1 MRKILFG
8 VSATTLALL
17 YGLLVLILLI
27 IFQVTGVPLLTSL
40 IVSAIVLFIQ
50 FLISPFLTD
59 LTQRWFYRTKFG
71 IEMPPYLR
79 AFIEQVCR
87 EQNMKYPKMGF
98 IDDGAPNAFTYGHT
112 KNNARIVLT
121 RGIFDLLTEDEVKA
135 VVAHE
140 LGHAAHYDMLLMTVA
155 ELVPMVLYAI
165 ARGLIDS
172 LQTTASNASDSDDS
186 KAALGQVALAA
197 IAYLFYII
205 AQYIVLWFSR
215 TREYFADEFS
225 VQATKNPEA
234 LSRAL
239 IQIGFGLSTHAD
251 IAAANTAEKK
261 KKRRAMSAN
270 SVNAMGIFDTKASK
284 SLAVSCFKD
293 GQIDKSHIKNAMKWE
308 LWNTWAKWYELNST
322 HPLISKRLQAIDKLA
337 PQYGQEPFVRFDL
350 EKPES
355 YLDDFLREICISS
368 LPGLA
373 FLGAAAVGAVAYF
386 NEQHTLLWV
395 SAGLLVL
402 SAVFS
407 LLKYRFTHPDK
418 EYHDATVAGLLGEP
432 KVSGIRSI
440 PCELKGTIIGRG
452 DPGCIFNED
461 FVLQDDTGI
470 IFLDYNQPLF
480 ILNKIFALFKSK
492 ENIDHTAVI
501 RGWYRRS
508 PVPYIELYTMEVG
521 GKTKKIF
528 TYGVGRVLRW
538 IYLILAIA
546 SFGAVYYLLNG
557 GIL

>member
-17 YGLLVLILLI
+17 YGLLVLVLLI
-27 IFQVTGVPLLTSL
+27 VFEISGVPLITAL

-59 LTQRWFYRTKFG
+59 LTQRWFYKTKFG
-71 IEMPPYLR
+71 VELPPYLR
-79 AFIEQVCR
+79 SFIEQVCM
-87 EQNMKYPKMGF
+87 EQNMKYPKIGF

-165 ARGLIDS
+165 ARALIDG
-172 LQTTASNASDSDDS
+172 LQSTALESSDSDDTKS
-186 KAALGQVALAA
+186 AIVQVAVAA
-197 IAYLFYII
+197 IAYVLYIV

-215 TREYFADEFS
+215 TREYFADQFAVE
-225 VQATKNPEA
+225 ATKNPEA

-239 IQIGFGLSTHAD
+239 IQIGFGLSTHAE

-261 KKRRAMSAN
+261 KRRKMSAG

-322 HPLISKRLQAIDKLA
+322 HPLISKRLQAIDQMA
-337 PQYGQEPFVRFDL
+337 PQFGQEPFVRFDL

-355 YLDDFLREICISS
+355 YLDDFLREIGISI

-373 FLGAAAVGAVAYF
+373 FIAALAVGAVSYF
-386 NEQHTLLWV
+386 TERFTLLWV
-395 SAGLLVL
+395 AAGLLVL

-407 LLKYRFTHPDK
+407 LLKYAFTHPTK

-461 FVLQDDTGI
+461 YVLQDDTGI

-492 ENIDHTAVI
+492 ENIDRTAVI

-508 PVPYIELYTMEVG
+508 PVPYVELYTMEAN

-528 TYGVGRVLRW
+528 TYGFGKVMRW

-546 SFGAVYYLLNG
+546 SFAGVYYLLNG
-557 GIL
+557 GII

>member
-17 YGLLVLILLI
+17 YGLLVLVLLI
-27 IFQVTGVPLLTSL
+27 VFQITGVPLITSL
-40 IVSAIVLFIQ
+40 IASAIVLFIQ

-59 LTQRWFYRTKFG
+59 LTQRWFYKTQFNA
-71 IEMPPYLR
+71 EMPAYLR
-79 AFIEQVCR
+79 AFIEQVCN
-87 EQNMKYPKMGF
+87 EQHMKYPKMGF

-121 RGIFDLLTEDEVKA
+121 RGIFELLTEDEVKA

-140 LGHAAHYDMLLMTVA
+140 LGHAVHYDMLLMTVA
-155 ELVPMVLYAI
+155 ELVPMVLYGI
-165 ARGLIDS
+165 ARGLIDNIKVS
-172 LQTTASNASDSDDS
+172 SGSNSDNDDN
-186 KAALGQVALAA
+186 KAALVQVALAA
-197 IAYLFYII
+197 IAYVVYII

-215 TREYFADEFS
+215 TREYFADEFA
-225 VQATKNPEA
+225 VETTKNPEA

-239 IQIGFGLSTHAD
+239 IQIGFGLSTHAEMAD
-251 IAAANTAEKK
+251 TG
-261 KKRRAMSAN
+261 KKRKNRGFGAN
-270 SVNAMGIFDTKASK
+270 SANAMGIFDAKASK

-293 GQIDKSHIKNAMKWE
+293 GEIDKTHIKNAMKWE

-337 PQYGQEPFVRFDL
+337 PQFGQEPFVRFDL
-350 EKPES
+350 QKPES
-355 YLDDFLREICISS
+355 YLDDFFREIGIEI

-373 FLGAAAVGAVAYF
+373 FIGAAVFGAVSHF
-386 NEQHTLLWV
+386 SQKPTLLY
-395 SAGLLVL
+395 AAAACLLL
-402 SAVFS
+402 SAVLS
-407 LLKYRFTHPDK
+407 LFKFRFTHPAR
-418 EYHDATVAGLLGEP
+418 EYHDATVAGLLAEP

-440 PCELKGTIIGRG
+440 PCELKGLVIGRG

-480 ILNKIFALFKSK
+480 ILNKMFAVFKSK
-492 ENIDHTAVI
+492 QNIDRNAVI

-508 PVPYIELYTMEVG
+508 PVPYVEIYSMEVD
-521 GKTKKIF
+521 GKTKKVF
-528 TYGVGRVLRW
+528 TYDVGRVIRVL
-538 IYLILAIA
+538 YLILSIA
-546 SFGAVYYLLNG
+546 SFGAAYYLISH
-557 GIL
+557 GIF

>member
-1 MRKILFG
+1 MKKILFG
-8 VSATTLALL
+8 VSAATMTLL

-27 IFQVTGVPLLTSL
+27 VFELTGVPLVTSL
-40 IVSAIVLFIQ
+40 IVSAVILLIQ

-59 LTQRWFYRTKFG
+59 LTQRWFYKTRFG
-71 IEMPPYLR
+71 AEVPVYLQE
-79 AFIEQVCR
+79 FIEEVCR
-87 EQNMKYPKMGF
+87 EQHMKYPKIGF

-121 RGIFDLLTEDEVKA
+121 RGIFELLTEDEVKA

-140 LGHAAHYDMLLMTVA
+140 LGHAVHYDMLLMTVA
-155 ELVPMVLYAI
+155 ELVPTVLYGI
-165 ARGLIDS
+165 ARGLLEGAKGS
-172 LQTTASNASDSDDS
+172 AGGDSDDN
-186 KAALGQVALAA
+186 KGAAAQVAIAA
-197 IAYLFYII
+197 IAYILYII

-215 TREYFADEFS
+215 TREYFADAFA
-225 VQATKNPEA
+225 VDATGDPES

-251 IAAANTAEKK
+251 IKSKK
-261 KKRRAMSAN
+261 TSQNGMSAS

-284 SLAVSCFKD
+284 SLVVSCFVN
-293 GQIDKSHIKNAMKWE
+293 GEIDKTHIKNAMKWE

-337 PQYGQEPFVRFDL
+337 PQYGKAPFVEFDL
-350 EKPES
+350 VKPES
-355 YLDDFLREICISS
+355 YFDDFLREIGISIA
-368 LPGLA
+368 PVIA
-373 FLGAAAVGAVAYF
+373 FLAAAGTAALFYL
-386 NEQHTLLWV
+386 NNTMGLIPV

-402 SAVFS
+402 SAVLS
-407 LLKYRFTHPDK
+407 LLKYRFTHPSK
-418 EYHDATVAGLLGEP
+418 AYHEATVAGLIAEP

-461 FVLQDDTGI
+461 YVLQDETGI

-480 ILNKIFALFKSK
+480 ILNKIFAVFKSK
-492 ENIDHTAVI
+492 QNIDRQAVVK
-501 RGWYRRS
+501 GWYRRS
-508 PVPYIELYTMEVG
+508 PVPYVELYTMEVG

-528 TYGVGRVLRW
+528 TYGVGKVIRW
-538 IYLILAIA
+538 IWLILTLAA
-546 SFGAVYYLLNG
+546 LAAVTVLL
-557 GIL
+557 